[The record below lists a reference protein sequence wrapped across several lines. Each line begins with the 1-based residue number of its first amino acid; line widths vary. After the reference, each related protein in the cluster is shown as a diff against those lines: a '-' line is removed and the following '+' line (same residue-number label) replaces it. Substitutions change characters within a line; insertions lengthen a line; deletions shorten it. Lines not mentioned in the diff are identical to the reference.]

1 MDIRER
7 LEVVS
12 EKIEKYIP
20 KDPVKEYLNSDSYIQ
35 DVMQRQNEY
44 IEKIP
49 TTEGMDMKPTHG
61 NNEGDYIK
69 APNVTNPG
77 EKLVK
82 VEIAEPE
89 TDKMVETAKKR
100 VQEEPAKITKVS
112 ASHEDIF
119 AKKDIRFKS
128 KPDDFPMTK
137 ALGGKELN
145 DKAKEYFEKKYSG
158 CVTFKNCKITGV
170 GALSLD
176 RDNAEVL
183 KTKLDFIFEEIKY
196 LPGEK
201 IEAQNID
208 ENFKANADEVVSAK
222 VPANASATY
231 NATHTA

>member
-1 MDIRER
+1 MDIKDR
-7 LEVVS
+7 LEVIS

-20 KDPVKEYLNSDSYIQ
+20 KDPIKEYLNSDSYIQ

-49 TTEGMDMKPTHG
+49 TTDGMDMKPTHG
-61 NNEGDYIK
+61 NNEGDYVE
-69 APNVTNPG
+69 APNISNPG
-77 EKLVK
+77 EKLIN

-100 VQEEPAKITKVS
+100 NQEELIKITKVS
-112 ASHEDIF
+112 ETHENIF
-119 AKKDIRFKS
+119 EEKEMQFKS
-128 KPDDFPMTK
+128 KPDSFPMTE

-145 DKAKEYFEKKYSG
+145 DKAQENFEKKYSG
-158 CVTFKNCKITGV
+158 CITFKNCKVTGV

-196 LPGEK
+196 FPGEK
-201 IEAQNID
+201 VQTEDPTNIKND
-208 ENFKANADEVVSAK
+208 GTDANHFVL
-222 VPANASATY
+222 VPKEASATY
-231 NATHTA
+231 NA